1 MRWLQ
6 SNVSS
11 KDIIDILQKGNFLND
26 TKMFKNDLFIKRNRY
41 YEQKWDTVVIIQKRK
56 NIKGQYYC
64 EPDLEIEVF
73 LGQGQD

>member
-11 KDIIDILQKGNFLND
+11 KDIIDILQMGNFLND

-41 YEQKWDTVVIIQKRK
+41 YEQKWDTVVIFQKRK
-56 NIKGQYYC
+56 NTKGQYYC

-73 LGQGQD
+73 PGQGLE